1 MRRIRSFFGRVPKGA
16 DDQLAALWDM
26 YTTTVVAGE
35 DPETTITNLGEYA
48 KHVHIHDF
56 RREDGEVVPEL
67 IGDGGLPIPDLVNAL
82 TSVNYDGFVSLEW
95 D

>member
-1 MRRIRSFFGRVPKGA
+1 METEGTFSDTGRLRDFLNLFA

-26 YTTTVVAGE
+26 YTTTVVAEE

-56 RREDGEVVPEL
+56 RREDGDIVPEL
-67 IGDGGLPIPDLVNAL
+67 IGDGGLPIPDLV
-82 TSVNYDGFVSLEW
+82 
-95 D
+95 